1 MNAQNAQVREAIDL
15 EAYAKEGKVPP
26 EQGPY
31 LIKVNG
37 VPHVV
42 PGPTITV
49 AEIIALAGKAPPENY
64 WVFRRK
70 NGHQEP
76 NPLPPDKPV
85 NLREQGVEC
94 FIVLPKHNPDG
105 LDNPRR
111 EFTLP
116 ARDLATL
123 EALGL
128 PWEAVRDGAVCRLL
142 IYGFP
147 VSEGYTVQVV
157 DVAINF
163 ETGYPDTQLDMAFFS
178 PALRRSNGRAIIKET
193 TENFCGRSWQRWSRH
208 RQHQDKWIP
217 GVDDLATH
225 LACVRMWLAAEVTR

>member
-1 MNAQNAQVREAIDL
+1 MNAKLNEPADL
-15 EAYAKEGKVPP
+15 ETLAKEGKHPP
-26 EQGPY
+26 EHGPY

-42 PGPTITV
+42 EGPTITV
-49 AEIIALAGKAPPENY
+49 DQIIALAGKAPPENY

-76 NPLPPDKPV
+76 HPLPPDKPID
-85 NLREQGVEC
+85 LREHGIEC
-94 FIVLPKHNPDG
+94 FLVLPKHNPDG

-111 EFTLP
+111 DFTLP

-128 PWEAVRDGAVCRLL
+128 PWEAVREGPVCRLI

-147 VSEGYTVQVV
+147 VPGGYTVQVV
-157 DVAINF
+157 DVAITF
-163 ETGYPDTQLDMAFFS
+163 ETGYPDTALDMAFFS
-178 PALRRSNGRAIIKET
+178 PALRRANGRDIIKTT
-193 TENFCGRSWQRWSRH
+193 TENFCGRTWQRWSRH
-208 RQHQDKWIP
+208 RMEQDKWMP
-217 GVDDLATH
+217 GVDDLASH
-225 LACVRMWLAAEVTR
+225 LACVRIWLAAEVTR